1 MKTPTLVKLQPLIAA
16 LRAEPLT
23 DNLPEALTGCYISD
37 LLSDVLAH
45 AEPGMIW
52 LTIQTHRN
60 VVSVAATKDIAA
72 ILFTC
77 GRRPY
82 AEIVAE
88 AEEEGI
94 ALFTTPLTTYE
105 AAGKLW
111 EAGLRGGE
119 DRHE

>member
-1 MKTPTLVKLQPLIAA
+1 MKTPTLVKLQPLTAI

-23 DNLPEALTGCYISD
+23 DNLPERLTGCYISD

-52 LTIQTHRN
+52 VTIQTHRN
-60 VVSVAATKDIAA
+60 VISVAATKDVAA

-77 GRRPY
+77 GRKPY
-82 AEIVAE
+82 PEVIAE

-94 ALFTTPLTTYE
+94 ALLTTPLTTYE
-105 AAGKLW
+105 ASGKFW
-111 EAGLRGGE
+111 EAGLRGE
-119 DRHE
+119 NSHD

>member
-1 MKTPTLVKLQPLIAA
+1 MKSPTLVKFQPLTAA

-23 DNLPEALTGCYISD
+23 DNLPEELTGCYISD

-60 VVSVAATKDIAA
+60 VVSVAATKDVAVV
-72 ILFTC
+72 LFTC
-77 GRRPY
+77 GRRPN
-82 AEIVAE
+82 AEIIAE

-94 ALFTTPLTTYE
+94 ALLITPLTTYE

-111 EAGLRGGE
+111 MAGLRGENG
-119 DRHE
+119 HE